1 MHLRGV
7 RQRTKHIEGRRE
19 AERTAHR
26 GGKAHR
32 RVHFVSE
39 KERDAD
45 LIENGAQLINLD
57 VQVDAQRLDHV
68 GRTGLRRGRPVT
80 VLNERNAHRGQH
92 DRGHGRNVDGLVAVP
107 ARADDVEGAA
117 GQVHALRVILH
128 AISEAMDL
136 LDRGS
141 LDRHGSQEGGEAGFT
156 QLAAH
161 HLVHEPVGLVVV
173 QRLTGDKGSDDRT
186 PFAPTHRAAP
196 RKTSATVS

>member
-1 MHLRGV
+1 M
-7 RQRTKHIEGRRE
+7 
-19 AERTAHR
+19 
-26 GGKAHR
+26 
-32 RVHFVSE
+32 
-39 KERDAD
+39 
-45 LIENGAQLINLD
+45 LD
-57 VQVDAQRLDHV
+57 Q
-68 GRTGLRRGRPVT
+68 G
-80 VLNERNAHRGQH
+80 NAHRGQH

-128 AISEAMDL
+128 AISEAVDL

-156 QLAAH
+156 QFAAH

-173 QRLTGDKGSDDRT
+173 QRLTGDEGSDDRT
-186 PFAPTHRAAP
+186 PFAPAHRAAL